1 MKNFVASVIVMAVV
15 VMAFLISVVCHIA
28 IGAVIVWI
36 FNALTGANFGTVA
49 IGVVALVDWL
59 RSKGELTNV
68 LH

>member
-1 MKNFVASVIVMAVV
+1 MKNFVASVVAMAVV

-49 IGVVALVDWL
+49 VGIVALVGWL
-59 RSKGELTNV
+59 RSKGELASA

>member
-1 MKNFVASVIVMAVV
+1 MKNFVASVIAMAVV

-36 FNALTGANFGTVA
+36 FNALTGANFGAVA
-49 IGVVALVDWL
+49 VGIVALVGWL
-59 RSKGELTNV
+59 RTKGELANA

>member
-1 MKNFVASVIVMAVV
+1 MKNFVASVIAMAVV

-28 IGAVIVWI
+28 VGAVIVWI

-49 IGVVALVDWL
+49 TGIVALVGWL
-59 RSKGELTNV
+59 RTKGELANA